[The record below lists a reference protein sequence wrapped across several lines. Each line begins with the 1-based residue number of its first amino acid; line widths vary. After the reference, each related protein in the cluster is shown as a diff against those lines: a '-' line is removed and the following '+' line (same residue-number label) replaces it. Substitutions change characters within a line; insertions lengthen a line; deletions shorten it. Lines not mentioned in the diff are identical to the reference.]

1 MYRRY
6 PPTRA
11 GEAPAIPI
19 GRAAVPNESDAS
31 RVRGLAMFHAAASAA
46 PGTQSPVPVQEQ
58 LVGRVFGFFGIGVL
72 QRVEMQ
78 GEVLVRPGRHLN
90 SGKDAPVV
98 RTMVAVVEQTDVP
111 AA

>member
-11 GEAPAIPI
+11 GEAPANPI
-19 GRAAVPNESDAS
+19 GRAAIPNESDAS
-31 RVRGLAMFHAAASAA
+31 RVRVLAKFRAAASAA
-46 PGTQSPVPVQEQ
+46 LGTQSPPRTVQEQ
-58 LVGRVFGFFGIGVL
+58 LVGGVFGLFGIGVL

-78 GEVLVRPGRHLN
+78 GEVLVRPRGHLN

-98 RTMVAVVEQTDVP
+98 RTMVAVVEETD
-111 AA
+111 